1 MTSRDCEYC
10 GTYARRCQSDRDDG
24 ETYCEITGIRIDW
37 RLPMAEPPGR
47 QPSAYAAGIS
57 AARLGRPPS
66 ANPYA
71 GAQGDHRASWA
82 AGYREG
88 QRTACDAM
96 RTLASRVLAHDP
108 ALVARLME
116 ALDKLQKVA
125 PL

>member
-1 MTSRDCEYC
+1 MTDRDCLYC

-24 ETYCEITGIRIDW
+24 ETYCEVTGIRIDW
-37 RLPMAEPPGR
+37 RLPPAEPPGR
-47 QPSAYAAGIS
+47 QPSAYAAGVS
-57 AARLGRPPS
+57 AARLGRPV

-71 GAQGDHRASWA
+71 GAHADYRASWA

-88 QRTACDAM
+88 QRTACAAL
-96 RTLASRVLAHDP
+96 RSLAARVLAHDP